1 MAAIWS
7 MKHQE
12 NDEMTKKRF
21 AIVGASSRAVT
32 MFATPIATTLSDTCE
47 LVALC
52 DPSQVHMD
60 FINQRLPQP
69 IPTFKDFEKMVRE
82 VEFDTLIVVTQDT
95 FHHEYIIKGLKA
107 GKDVICEKPMT
118 IDDEKCRAILRTEK
132 QTGRKVIVTFNYRS
146 APPATLIR
154 KIIADGVIGDVVTVN
169 MHWPLDLI
177 HGADYFRRWH
187 RRRANTGGLQVH
199 KSTHHFDLVN
209 WWIQDEPVSVAAQGS
224 LAFYGK
230 KGPFR
235 HKHCRGCPYHDKCQ
249 FYWDITTSE
258 YGLKFYVAAEEET
271 GYVRDG
277 CVFDNEIDIE
287 DNYSLMVNYKSGAR
301 LAYSLQAWSPWE
313 GFRLEIQGKKGRLEY
328 LEAHGP
334 SAEWVEPR
342 DGKIAVFLND
352 GSRRYMVPPKAV
364 GGHGGGD
371 ERLLKIIFEQGHP
384 DPLGSQAGTL
394 DAARSILV
402 GVAATRSMQNNGA
415 WVRIPDL
422 LKGR

>member
-1 MAAIWS
+1 
-7 MKHQE
+7 
-12 NDEMTKKRF
+12 MTKKRF
-21 AIVGASSRAVT
+21 AIVGASSRAAG
-32 MFATPIATTLSDTCE
+32 MFATPIAASFSDSCE

-60 FINQRLPQP
+60 CINAQLPRP
-69 IPTFKDFEKMVRE
+69 VPTFQDFERMVRE

-95 FHHEYIIKGLKA
+95 FHHEYIIKGLQA

-118 IDDEKCRAILRTEK
+118 IDAEKCRAILRAEK
-132 QTGRKVIVTFNYRS
+132 QTGRKVTITFNYRF

-154 KIIADGVIGDVVTVN
+154 KVIADGVIGEVVTVD

-209 WWIQDEPVSVAAQGS
+209 WIIQDEPVSVAAQGS
-224 LAFYGK
+224 LAFYGRN
-230 KGPFR
+230 GPFR
-235 HKHCRGCPYHDKCQ
+235 SKRCRGCPHRNKCR
-249 FYWDITTSE
+249 FYWDVTTDPE
-258 YGLKFYVAAEEET
+258 CLKFYVAAEKET
-271 GYVRDG
+271 GYLRDG

-287 DNYSLMVNYKSGAR
+287 DNYSLMVNYRRGAR

-313 GFRLEIQGKKGRLEY
+313 GYRLEIQGKKGRLEY
-328 LEAHGP
+328 LEVHGP
-334 SAEWVEPR
+334 SAGWVEPR
-342 DGKIAVFLND
+342 ERRIAVLLND
-352 GSRRYMVPPKAV
+352 GSRTYIVPPKAV

-371 ERLLKIIFEQGHP
+371 DLLRRMILEKGHP
-384 DPLGSQAGTL
+384 DPLGHQAGSL

-415 WVRIPDL
+415 WVKIADL
-422 LKGR
+422 LKGK